1 MLSLDPRPM
10 FFEHPEDLQSLT
22 MDDQFYLGAN
32 LLVHPVTAPGVPS
45 VSVYLPGL
53 EEARYHQI

>member
-1 MLSLDPRPM
+1 M